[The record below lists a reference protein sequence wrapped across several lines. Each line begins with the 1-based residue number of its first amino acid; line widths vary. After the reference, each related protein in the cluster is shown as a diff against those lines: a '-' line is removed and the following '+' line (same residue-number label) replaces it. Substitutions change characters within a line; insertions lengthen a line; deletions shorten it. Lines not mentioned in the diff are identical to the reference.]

1 MLTELQKLLNDV
13 VGCEDIELTLKIK
26 LKDLPLS
33 SLGLVQLIC
42 AMEDEYDIEISNADM
57 KKFKTV
63 KDVVDYLEKVVSK

>member
-1 MLTELQKLLNDV
+1 MLTELQKLFNEV
-13 VGCEDIELTLKIK
+13 VGREDIELTLKTK

-63 KDVVDYLEKVVSK
+63 KDVVEYLEKTVG

>member
-1 MLTELQKLLNDV
+1 MLTELQKLFNDV
-13 VGCEDIELTLKIK
+13 VGREDIELTLKTK
-26 LKDLPLS
+26 LKELPLS

-63 KDVVDYLEKVVSK
+63 KDVVEYLEKVVE

>member
-1 MLTELQKLLNDV
+1 MLTELQKLFNDV
-13 VGCEDIELTLKIK
+13 VGREDIELTLKTK
-26 LKDLPLS
+26 LKELPLS

-63 KDVVDYLEKVVSK
+63 KDVVEYLERVV

>member
-1 MLTELQKLLNDV
+1 MLAELQKLFNDV
-13 VGCEDIELTLKIK
+13 VGREDIELTPKIK

-63 KDVVDYLEKVVSK
+63 KDVVEYLEKVL

>member
-1 MLTELQKLLNDV
+1 MLTELQKLFNDV
-13 VGCEDIELTLKIK
+13 VGREDIDLTLKTK
-26 LKDLPLS
+26 MKDLPLS

-63 KDVVDYLEKVVSK
+63 KDVVEYLERVVNK

>member
-1 MLTELQKLLNDV
+1 MLTELQKIFNNV
-13 VGCEDIELTLKIK
+13 VGREDIELTLKTK

-63 KDVVDYLEKVVSK
+63 KDVVEYLEKTVG

>member
-1 MLTELQKLLNDV
+1 MLTELQKLFNDV
-13 VGCEDIELTLKIK
+13 VGREDIELTQKTK

-42 AMEDEYDIEISNADM
+42 AIEDEYDIEISNADM

-63 KDVVDYLEKVVSK
+63 KDVVDYLDKILG

>member
-1 MLTELQKLLNDV
+1 MLTELQKLFNDV
-13 VGCEDIELTLKIK
+13 VGREDIELTLKTK
-26 LKDLPLS
+26 LKELPLS

-63 KDVVDYLEKVVSK
+63 KDVVEYLDKVL

>member
-1 MLTELQKLLNDV
+1 MLAELQKLFNDV
-13 VGCEDIELTLKIK
+13 VGREDIDLTLKTK
-26 LKDLPLS
+26 MKDLPLS

-63 KDVVDYLEKVVSK
+63 KDVVEYLEKVV